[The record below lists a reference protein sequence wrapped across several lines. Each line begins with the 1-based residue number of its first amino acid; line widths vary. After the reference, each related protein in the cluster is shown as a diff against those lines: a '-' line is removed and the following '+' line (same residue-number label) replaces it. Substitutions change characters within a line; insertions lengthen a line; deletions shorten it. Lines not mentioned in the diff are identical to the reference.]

1 MNIIKRL
8 IWFVIDSWRVVMDNR
23 YNPLRY
29 IADPSIQAY
38 FTMALFIMWS
48 AYFGIIA
55 WTWLEWQNY
64 SIVSSIWIHLSIV
77 IPILITNL
85 VFREAEK
92 NGAKWHGD
100 WSKHRTHRLRGKK

>member
-38 FTMALFIMWS
+38 FTMALFVMWS
-48 AYFGIIA
+48 GYFSVIA
-55 WTWLEWQNY
+55 WVWIGWESY
-64 SIVSSIWIHLSIV
+64 SIVASIWIHLSVV
-77 IPILITNL
+77 IPIGITNL
-85 VFREAEK
+85 VFKEAEQ
-92 NGAKWHGD
+92 NGSRWV
-100 WSKHRTHRLRGKK
+100 RTWKDNGKR